1 MLPLLIALVLT
12 GAPDSNWVAFR
23 GTYGN
28 SLAPATK
35 LPLTWSQ
42 SENVAWRV
50 KLRGSGQS
58 SPIVWEDKVFVSSAE
73 GKSKGTLVATCINL
87 ANGAVVWEKKLASAM
102 PQEDNGYVSKA
113 APTPTVDSERAY
125 FFFESGDLLSLSH
138 AGELVWK
145 RSLSKEYGPLRGNHG
160 LGSSLALTDGAVI
173 VLVDHDGQSYML
185 SVDRETGKNR
195 WKIERTSG
203 SGWSSP
209 IVARFE
215 DAERI
220 YVSISKK
227 LEAFD
232 AASGKRLWHLD
243 GLDGNNVPSPTLT
256 KDLVVIGSGSAGFN
270 LGIRRGG
277 SGDVKM
283 THVAWS
289 AQGVTSSFPSPL
301 VHNGRVYFVGRSGA
315 LTCVDAA
322 DGKVKWQKRLPA
334 ACWASPIGADEQ
346 VYFFCKDGT
355 TLVLKADET
364 GEELAKN
371 QLPVDDVVYGVAA
384 VRGSF
389 VVRTGTQLTRI
400 GTP

>member
-125 FFFESGDLLSLSH
+125 FFFESGDLLSLSP
-138 AGELVWK
+138 AGALVWK

-160 LGSSLALTDGAVI
+160 LGSSRALTDGAVI

-215 DAERI
+215 DA
-220 YVSISKK
+220 
-227 LEAFD
+227 
-232 AASGKRLWHLD
+232 
-243 GLDGNNVPSPTLT
+243 
-256 KDLVVIGSGSAGFN
+256 
-270 LGIRRGG
+270 
-277 SGDVKM
+277 
-283 THVAWS
+283 
-289 AQGVTSSFPSPL
+289 
-301 VHNGRVYFVGRSGA
+301 
-315 LTCVDAA
+315 
-322 DGKVKWQKRLPA
+322 
-334 ACWASPIGADEQ
+334 
-346 VYFFCKDGT
+346 
-355 TLVLKADET
+355 
-364 GEELAKN
+364 
-371 QLPVDDVVYGVAA
+371 
-384 VRGSF
+384 
-389 VVRTGTQLTRI
+389 
-400 GTP
+400 